1 MNASVWAPWPR
12 TTLHDTRREGVRLGI
27 IVATTTWLW
36 VLLVDT
42 AMRQPFH
49 TFDALGGVAAFTAMH
64 FLLNIVYGMVL
75 LSAVH
80 GSERTPSLILA
91 AVFGA
96 VLFEVAMAM
105 LTVVLAQTRLGRA
118 AWVGVFGGSLIATAL
133 ALLLLARTHPLGAYL
148 HRAEEE
154 S

>member
-1 MNASVWAPWPR
+1 MNASIWVPWPR
-12 TTLHDTRREGVRLGI
+12 TTIHETRREGVRLGV

-36 VLLVDT
+36 VVLVD
-42 AMRQPFH
+42 AVMRQPFH
-49 TFDALGGVAAFTAMH
+49 TFDALGGVVVFTAMH
-64 FLLNIVYGMVL
+64 YLLNIVYGMIL

-91 AVFGA
+91 VVFG
-96 VLFEVAMAM
+96 VLIFEVAMAM
-105 LTVVLAQTRLGRA
+105 LTVVLAQYWVGNA
-118 AWVGVFGGSLIATAL
+118 AWAGIFGGSLIATAL
-133 ALLLLARTHPLGAYL
+133 ALFLLARTHPLGAYL

>member
-1 MNASVWAPWPR
+1 MNAKNLVPWPR
-12 TTLHDTRREGVRLGI
+12 TVVHDTRREGVRLGI

-36 VLLVDT
+36 LVLVDA

-49 TFDALGGVAAFTAMH
+49 TFDALGGVAVFTAMH
-64 FLLNIVYGMVL
+64 FLLNIVYGIVL

-80 GSERTPSLILA
+80 GAERAPSLILA
-91 AVFGA
+91 AVFG
-96 VLFEVAMAM
+96 VLLFEVAMAM
-105 LTVVLAQTRLGRA
+105 LTVILAQAPLGGA

-133 ALLLLARTHPLGAYL
+133 ALRLLSRTHPLVEYL
-148 HRAEEE
+148 HRAEQE

>member
-1 MNASVWAPWPR
+1 MNASMWVPWPR

-36 VLLVDT
+36 VALVDVV
-42 AMRQPFH
+42 MRQPLH
-49 TFDALGGVAAFTAMH
+49 TFDALGGVAVFTAIH
-64 FLLNIVYGMVL
+64 YLLNILYGMVL

-80 GSERTPSLILA
+80 GAERTPALILA
-91 AVFGA
+91 LVFG
-96 VLFEVAMAM
+96 VLLFEVAMAM
-105 LTVVLAQTRLGRA
+105 LTIILAQTRLGTA
-118 AWVGVFGGSLIATAL
+118 AWLGVFGGSLIATAL

-148 HRAEEE
+148 HSAETE

>member
-1 MNASVWAPWPR
+1 MNASGLVPRPR
-12 TTLHDTRREGVRLGI
+12 TVTHDTRREGVRLGL

-36 VLLVDT
+36 LVVVDV

-49 TFDALGGVAAFTAMH
+49 TFEALGGVAVFTAMH
-64 FLLNIVYGMVL
+64 FLLNIVYGIVL

-80 GSERTPSLILA
+80 GAERAPSLILA
-91 AVFGA
+91 ALFG
-96 VLFEVAMAM
+96 VLLFEVAMAM
-105 LTVVLAQTRLGRA
+105 LTVILAQYGLGGA
-118 AWVGVFGGSLIATAL
+118 AWLGVFGGSLIATAL
-133 ALLLLARTHPLGAYL
+133 ALLLLARTHPLSAYL

>member
-1 MNASVWAPWPR
+1 MNASMWVPWPR

-36 VLLVDT
+36 VLLVDA

-49 TFDALGGVAAFTAMH
+49 TFDALGGVAVFTVMH
-64 FLLNIVYGMVL
+64 YLLNIVYGMIL

-91 AVFGA
+91 VVFG
-96 VLFEVAMAM
+96 VLIFETAMAM
-105 LTVVLAQTRLGRA
+105 LTIVLAQYWVGNA

>member
-1 MNASVWAPWPR
+1 MSASIWTPWPR
-12 TTLHDTRREGVRLGI
+12 TTRHDTEREGVRLGI

-36 VLLVDT
+36 VLLVDV

-49 TFDALGGVAAFTAMH
+49 SFDALGGVAVFTAMH
-64 FLLNIVYGMVL
+64 YLLNIVYGMVL

-91 AVFGA
+91 VVFG
-96 VLFEVAMAM
+96 VLIFEVAMAM
-105 LTVVLAQTRLGRA
+105 LTIVLAQFWLGVV
-118 AWVGVFGGSLIATAL
+118 AWPGVFGGSVIATAL
-133 ALLLLARTHPLGAYL
+133 AVFLLSRTHPLGAYL
-148 HRAEEE
+148 HRAEAE

>member
-1 MNASVWAPWPR
+1 MNPSMRVLWPR
-12 TTLHDTRREGVRLGI
+12 TIRHDTRREGVRLGI

-36 VLLVDT
+36 VLLVDA

-49 TFDALGGVAAFTAMH
+49 TFDALGGVAVFTVMH
-64 FLLNIVYGMVL
+64 YLLNIVYGMIL

-91 AVFGA
+91 VVFG
-96 VLFEVAMAM
+96 VLIFETAMAM
-105 LTVVLAQTRLGRA
+105 LTIVLAQYWVGNA

>member
-1 MNASVWAPWPR
+1 MNASMWGLWPR
-12 TTLHDTRREGVRLGI
+12 TTRHDTRREGVRLGI

-36 VLLVDT
+36 VVLVD
-42 AMRQPFH
+42 AMMRQPLH
-49 TFDALGGVAAFTAMH
+49 TFDALGGVAVFTAVH
-64 FLLNIVYGMVL
+64 YFLNILYGMIL

-91 AVFGA
+91 VVFG
-96 VLFEVAMAM
+96 VLIFETAMAM
-105 LTVVLAQTRLGRA
+105 LTIVLAQYWVGNA
-118 AWVGVFGGSLIATAL
+118 AWAGVFGGSLIATAL
-133 ALLLLARTHPLGAYL
+133 ALCLLARTHPLGAYL